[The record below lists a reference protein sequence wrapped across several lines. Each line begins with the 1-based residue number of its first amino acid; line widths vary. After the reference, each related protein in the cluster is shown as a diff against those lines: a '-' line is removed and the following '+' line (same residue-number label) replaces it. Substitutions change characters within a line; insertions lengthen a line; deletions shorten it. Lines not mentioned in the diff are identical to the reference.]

1 MKRYTP
7 ISIKVDEIVNSVTHL
22 IGVGLSITALVLMI
36 VRSSLYGTP
45 ISVVSAAIFGS
56 SLIALYLAS
65 TLYHAAKRI
74 KLKIKLNKLDH
85 SAIYILIAG
94 TYTPFTIVL
103 IQGGWGWSI
112 FGVQWGLAIAG
123 ILFKLFWYKPKYRKI
138 SAWAYVAMGFVIII
152 ALKPLIDS
160 MSVMGLI
167 WLAIGGVVYTAG
179 VFFYLSK
186 KIPFA
191 HGIWHLFVLG
201 GSISHF
207 FAVYNHVLPNLSL

>member
-1 MKRYTP
+1 MKRNTP
-7 ISIKVDEIVNSVTHL
+7 ISVKADEIVNSITHL
-22 IGVGLSITALVLMI
+22 IGVGLSITALVLMLI
-36 VRSSLYGTP
+36 RSAIYGSP
-45 ISVVSAAIFGS
+45 VSVVSAAIFGA
-56 SLIALYLAS
+56 SLIILYLSS
-65 TLYHAAKRI
+65 TLYHAARKV

-123 ILFKLFWYKPKYRKI
+123 IIFKVFWYKPKYRKI
-138 SAWAYVAMGFVIII
+138 SAWAYVAMGLVIVI
-152 ALKPLIDS
+152 ALKPLIES
-160 MSVMGLI
+160 MSITGLI
-167 WLAIGGVVYTAG
+167 WLSIGGVVYIAG

-201 GSISHF
+201 GSIAHF
-207 FAVYNHVLPNLSL
+207 FAIYDHVLPNLSI

>member
-1 MKRYTP
+1 MAV
-7 ISIKVDEIVNSVTHL
+7 SIKTDEIVNSLTHL

-36 VRSSLYGTP
+36 VRSSVYGTA
-45 ISVVSAAIFGS
+45 ISVVGGSIFGA
-56 SLIALYLAS
+56 SLITLYLSS
-65 TLYHAAKRI
+65 TLYHAAKKI

-85 SAIYILIAG
+85 SAIYVLIAG

-123 ILFKLFWYKPKYRKI
+123 ILFKVFWYKPKYRKI
-138 SAWAYVAMGFVIII
+138 SAWAYVAMGLVIVV
-152 ALKPLIDS
+152 ALRPLIDS
-160 MSVMGLI
+160 MSSMGLI
-167 WLAIGGVVYTAG
+167 WLAIGGIIYIVG

-186 KIPFA
+186 KIPFS

-201 GSISHF
+201 GSIAHF
-207 FAVYNHVLPNLSL
+207 FAIYDHVLPNLSF